1 MLTIKRTLRGVLAL
15 GAAASFLA
23 SAATADI
30 TIGLSFASTGPY
42 ATISKASEVAFD
54 LAIEEINAAGGVNG
68 QMLKAVKFDTSADP
82 KQAALA
88 VRKLAKDDGALAI
101 VGPFSSGEV
110 RVAFPAGE
118 REGIVQISNAS
129 TAPKMAHDF
138 SYAFRYTIGEFPQ
151 MIRVI
156 KTMKAAGELNKSV
169 VVYGTDDFIS
179 KAVGLQI
186 MTPLFEKFGVEVGS
200 EPIGFSVAA
209 FDLAPQ
215 VAQLKE
221 MELDY
226 IGFGGITPLAI
237 RFVKELRR
245 QGIDT
250 PIIGPGVL
258 GDPLIIPGMGN
269 DCEGCVL
276 ATFFLADRNDAAKA
290 FSEKFN
296 AAAKEIGIDRP
307 FPHQVDAAAYD
318 AVFAIAQVMR
328 EQGITGAEETRAE
341 ERTKIRNGL
350 QTAKFSGIIG
360 DTCFNKSGDAQL
372 PGYVVRL
379 ENGGWTLLGEHAGAS
394 CE

>member
-1 MLTIKRTLRGVLAL
+1 MLNIKRTLSGVLAL
-15 GAAASFLA
+15 GAAASLLA

-30 TIGLSFASTGPY
+30 TIGLSYASTGPY

-54 LAIEEINAAGGVNG
+54 LAIAEINAAGGINGEMVN
-68 QMLKAVKFDTSADP
+68 AVKFDTGADP

-101 VGPFSSGEV
+101 VGPFSSSEV

-129 TAPKMAHDF
+129 TAPKMADEF

-156 KTMKAAGELNKSV
+156 KTMKAAGDLNKSV
-169 VVYGTDDFIS
+169 VVYGTDDYIS

-226 IGFGGITPLAI
+226 IGFGGIVPLAI
-237 RFVKELRR
+237 RFVKEMRR

-258 GDPLIIPGMGN
+258 GDPQIISGMGS
-269 DCEGCVL
+269 DCEACVL
-276 ATFFLADRNDAAKA
+276 STYFWADRDEKTKA

-307 FPHQVDAAAYD
+307 FPHQVDASAYD
-318 AVFAIAQVMR
+318 AVLALAQVMR
-328 EQGITGAEETRAE
+328 EQGVTGDAENLAE
-341 ERTKIRNGL
+341 ERTKIRDGL
-350 QTAKFSGIIG
+350 HTVKLSGVIG
-360 DTCFNKSGDAQL
+360 EVCFLKTGDAQL
-372 PGYVVRL
+372 PGYVMKL
-379 ENGGWTLLGEHAGAS
+379 ENGGWTLLGEHAAAA